1 MAVETIHDVLQ
12 MFLAIYS
19 STSKSLFMRALAQV
33 RLYLTHDIT
42 WNTGSEEEQE
52 AKPSQEERREELN
65 LQTSEGGGLSLI
77 EVPVTTFHKSSP
89 AAHLGKGKGG
99 NNARKGNGARGAYHP
114 RKWKEGYSGR
124 PNPAMRKEPGN
135 FLSH

>member
-1 MAVETIHDVLQ
+1 MRTFVAMLNERQAQNSLEYFHHRIVENN
-12 MFLAIYS
+12 
-19 STSKSLFMRALAQV
+19 KKKKK
-33 RLYLTHDIT
+33 RLL
-42 WNTGSEEEQE
+42 NTRGSGEEQK
-52 AKPSQEERREELN
+52 AKPSQEERRREELN

-124 PNPAMRKEPGN
+124 PNPAMRKESGN